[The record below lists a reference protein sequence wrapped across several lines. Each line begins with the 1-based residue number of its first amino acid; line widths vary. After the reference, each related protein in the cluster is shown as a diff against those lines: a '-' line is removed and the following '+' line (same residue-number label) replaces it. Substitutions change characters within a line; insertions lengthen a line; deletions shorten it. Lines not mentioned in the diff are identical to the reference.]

1 MADDDVGLVAE
12 LLQVGRGVRHNVG
25 APHRC
30 IELAARDMRLHS
42 PRDRFWVGHCSHPGN
57 LVRVGL
63 AEEHHVMPTRRN
75 QMPDDVQIL
84 TRKVLVDEQIFHTAT
99 LLGGGTVAVALCQR
113 DRRLG
118 AAGWP
123 ARAAAFGGTGLG
135 AGLSAVGF
143 AGAAGVARA
152 RAARGVASLGA
163 DIAAPRRWITI

>member
-1 MADDDVGLVAE
+1 
-12 LLQVGRGVRHNVG
+12 
-25 APHRC
+25 
-30 IELAARDMRLHS
+30 
-42 PRDRFWVGHCSHPGN
+42 
-57 LVRVGL
+57 
-63 AEEHHVMPTRRN
+63 MPTRRN

-118 AAGWP
+118 AAGLA

-135 AGLSAVGF
+135 AGLSAAGF

-163 DIAAPRRWITI
+163 DIAAPRRWMTI